1 MGAGAAAVVGAEQ
14 EQGRHSSLS
23 RSTRTGRVIVATT
36 PRHPSPDSDDEAVAA
51 KAKDSWGR
59 SPLHWAVV
67 NGHRTVVMKLLEA
80 GPPRV

>member
-1 MGAGAAAVVGAEQ
+1 M
-14 EQGRHSSLS
+14 
-23 RSTRTGRVIVATT
+23 VATT
-36 PRHPSPDSDDEAVAA
+36 PGHPSPDSA